1 MLYGGLIMVFD
12 TLVGIIAENISV
24 DESEIAPETTFEDLG
39 IDYIDLLDIVMALED
54 SLGGIEIEMDD
65 DIETVGEL
73 VECVERQL

>member
-1 MLYGGLIMVFD
+1 MVFD

-24 DESEIAPETTFEDLG
+24 DESEIEMETSFEDLG

-54 SLGGIEIEMDD
+54 ALGGVDIEMDD

-73 VECVERQL
+73 CECIERQI

>member
-1 MLYGGLIMVFD
+1 MVFD

-54 SLGGIEIEMDD
+54 ALGGVEIEIDND
-65 DIETVGEL
+65 AETVGEL
-73 VECVERQL
+73 VESIEKQL